1 MTSGTEALKLWMAKL
16 MDFIQHCKYIYY
28 THTHTHTHTHTYGGR
43 TYEGKCYFVKFIW
56 FVYSDIWSFIQ
67 NNWDQTYFRLR
78 IFQSLER
85 SVSFWWLLGWMELK
99 LLSPV
104 SRIKCGTGRG
114 GSGVVQFS
122 SVAQSCPTL
131 CDPMNRS
138 TPGLPVH
145 HQLPEFTQTHVQSC
159 YLSLN
164 QG

>member
-122 SVAQSCPTL
+122 SVQSLSRVRLFATPWIAARQASLSIT
-131 CDPMNRS
+131 NSRS
-138 TPGLPVH
+138 SLRLTSRVV
-145 HQLPEFTQTHVQSC
+145 T
-159 YLSLN
+159 YL
-164 QG
+164 